1 MSKIV
6 PAAFLDLV
14 PKIEPIM
21 ITAITRIVNKQIG
34 MMNLF
39 VRYQG
44 RLVNIIKS
52 AIKNYNKEKMW
63 LHLLNS
69 WIKTCT

>member
-21 ITAITRIVNKQIG
+21 ITAITRVVNKQIG

-44 RLVNIIKS
+44 RLVNVMKNV
-52 AIKNYNKEKMW
+52 IKNTIRKRCDYTYMI
-63 LHLLNS
+63 LG
-69 WIKTCT
+69 